1 MLSSSENLLDELV
14 MLFVKTIDRL
24 HKIGYGS
31 GMINRIA
38 EKTIRNLLRGFP
50 IVTLT
55 GPRQS
60 GKTTLARAVFK
71 NKPYASLEEPDL
83 REAASDDPRSFLA
96 RFPNGAVLDEVQRCP
111 DILSYLQTLIDTGS
125 RMGMYILTGSQQFG
139 LMSGITQ
146 SLAGRTAFVELLPF
160 AINEL
165 SDAGILP
172 SDIDAMM
179 LTGSYPPIYD
189 RSLVPAASWYSA
201 YVTAYVERDVR
212 QMLKIQ
218 ELETFQ
224 RFVRLC
230 AGRTGQLLNLSS
242 LATECGITH
251 NTAKAWISVLEAS
264 YLVFLLRPHS
274 ANFNKRV
281 VKMPKL
287 YFYDVGLVAWL
298 LGIRTTEQIITHPLR
313 GNLFETFI
321 VSELIKSA
329 LNHGEKPSVFFWR
342 DSNGNEVDLIIEKGT
357 KLIPIE
363 IKSGRT
369 LTHESFV
376 GLEKW
381 RALAGDIATAPVLI
395 YGGDESYDHK
405 GSKVIGWKEIGEK
418 ATFTF

>member
-1 MLSSSENLLDELV
+1 
-14 MLFVKTIDRL
+14 
-24 HKIGYGS
+24 
-31 GMINRIA
+31 MISRIA

-83 REAASDDPRSFLA
+83 RQAASEDPRSFLA
-96 RFPNGAVLDEVQRCP
+96 RFPKGAVLDEVQRCP
-111 DILSYLQTLIDTGS
+111 GILSYLQTRVDTDG
-125 RMGMYILTGSQQFG
+125 RMGLYILTGSQQFG

-160 AINEL
+160 ATREL
-165 SDAGILP
+165 TGAGKLP
-172 SDIDAMM
+172 ANIDAMM
-179 LTGSYPPIYD
+179 LTGGYPPIYD
-189 RSLVPAASWYSA
+189 RALEPASWYSA

-212 QMLKIQ
+212 QMLQIH

-230 AGRTGQLLNLSS
+230 AGRTGQLLNFSS

-264 YLVFLLRPHS
+264 YLIFLLRPHS
-274 ANFNKRV
+274 VNFNKRMI
-281 VKMPKL
+281 KMPKL
-287 YFYDVGLVAWL
+287 YFYDAGLAAWL

-313 GNLFETFI
+313 GNIFETFI
-321 VSELIKSA
+321 ISELIKSK
-329 LNHGEKPSVFFWR
+329 LNFGEKPSFFFWR
-342 DSNGNEVDLIIEKGT
+342 DSNGNEVDLIVEQGIN
-357 KLIPIE
+357 LMPIE

-369 LTHESFV
+369 LTHEAFA

-381 RALAGDIATAPVLI
+381 RTLAGKKAVLPALI
-395 YGGDESYDHK
+395 YGGDESYTQK
-405 GSKVIGWKEIGEK
+405 GIKVIGWKECGQLLK
-418 ATFTF
+418 